1 MQNYGLDKPY
11 LRVALTTT
19 PKKPDNYPKKDQND
33 PKKDQPVA
41 EAPKEK
47 VLLIGKPTGADAKTR
62 FAKLANED
70 AIFVVGDKL
79 VQAVDRDAL
88 DLLDRKLLGVAA
100 AAVESI
106 HVTGGETPLLL
117 QKKGEIW
124 RVLETPAPEFTGDSE
139 AMTEALNVWANL
151 KAEKFAAY
159 GAKVEPAKYGL
170 DKPSLTI
177 KVKAQVPE
185 KDGKKAETTEHTLA
199 LGKPVGASEERYAR
213 LDNGP
218 GIAVLSAATVKDLT
232 RNYLDYVD
240 RTVFSIEPE
249 SVKSLVRKMGNDT
262 LELAKREEGWHILKP
277 ADQRADEETLQKL
290 TEQLAHLRATRVAAY
305 PAKDLKS
312 FALDAPSSVLTLKL
326 TGADG
331 KPSEKLLNL
340 GKAVDEATGDRFAQ
354 AIGSQAVVVLPG
366 SLVKRLVAP
375 PLAFRDRKLVRFAD
389 ADKLIL
395 ERGPRKAVFTKVEG
409 TWKLTEPLEAQ
420 AEQTDLE
427 EFINEAAR
435 LQADELVADKPADLK
450 PYGLDKPEAR
460 WRFLS
465 GDKEVLN
472 LLIGA
477 KDQTGGRVNAKLAN
491 DGLVFQLKPSLTTKA
506 LAEYRNRTIWPV
518 APDAAQV
525 EGLHFGYAKNPF
537 SLEKAGGVWQ
547 ALGKPEFPVNSRT
560 VSDTLAAISGLKVE
574 RYVAD
579 KDADQQLYGLDK
591 PDLVLDIQ
599 TPTGKK
605 TLAVGRQE
613 GGSKRH
619 YAQVPEKKG
628 EVFVIS
634 EADAGRIVR
643 DLGAF
648 KETGA
653 KAGVPAGQ

>member
-1 MQNYGLDKPY
+1 
-11 LRVALTTT
+11 
-19 PKKPDNYPKKDQND
+19 
-33 PKKDQPVA
+33 
-41 EAPKEK
+41 
-47 VLLIGKPTGADAKTR
+47 
-62 FAKLANED
+62 
-70 AIFVVGDKL
+70 
-79 VQAVDRDAL
+79 
-88 DLLDRKLLGVAA
+88 
-100 AAVESI
+100 
-106 HVTGGETPLLL
+106 
-117 QKKGEIW
+117 
-124 RVLETPAPEFTGDSE
+124 
-139 AMTEALNVWANL
+139 VWANL

-159 GAKVEPAKYGL
+159 GAKAEPAKYGL

-177 KVKAQVPE
+177 KVKAQALE
-185 KDGKKAETTEHTLA
+185 KDGKKAEPTEHTLA
-199 LGKPVGASEERYAR
+199 LGKPVSASEERYAR

-218 GIAVLSAATVKDLT
+218 GIAVLSAATVKELT
-232 RNYLDYVD
+232 RTYLDYVD
-240 RTVFSIEPE
+240 RTVFNLEPE

-326 TGADG
+326 TGPDG
-331 KPSEKLLNL
+331 KPSEKPLNL

-354 AIGSQAVVVLPG
+354 AVGSQAVVVLPG

-395 ERGPRKAVFTKVEG
+395 ERGSRKATFTKVEG

-477 KDQTGGRVNAKLAN
+477 KDQMGGRVNAKLAN
-491 DGLVFQLKPSLTTKA
+491 DGLVFLLKPSLTTKA
-506 LAEYRNRTIWPV
+506 LAEYRNRAIWPA

-525 EGLHFGYAKNPF
+525 EGLRFGYAKNPF

-547 ALGKPEFPVNSRT
+547 ALGKPEFLVNSRT

-579 KDADQQLYGLDK
+579 KDADLQLYGLDK

-605 TLAVGRQE
+605 TLAIGRQE
-613 GGSKRH
+613 GGSKRY

-634 EADAGRIVR
+634 EADAERIVR

-648 KETGA
+648 KETGP
-653 KAGVPAGQ
+653 KVGVPAGQ